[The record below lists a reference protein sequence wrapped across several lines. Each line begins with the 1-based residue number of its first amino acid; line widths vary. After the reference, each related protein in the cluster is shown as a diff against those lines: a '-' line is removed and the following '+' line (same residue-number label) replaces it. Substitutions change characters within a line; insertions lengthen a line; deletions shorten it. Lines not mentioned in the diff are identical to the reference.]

1 MIFFKRASSLC
12 PSAFPPCHYIVSLH
26 LKKAHWPQLRHSTT
40 PYSFRFIGLQ
50 SFWASKRW
58 GESPPSLLVIISGI
72 RSGVK
77 VYVQKT
83 RPGRSPEQELIA
95 LRTLMIN
102 QAGRCL
108 LIGINRCD
116 TMGHMKTITIRELH
130 LATGRW
136 SGGQRTGGVCDRTR
150 RLVAKIVPASPLPAK
165 PFFAD
170 PKFTP
175 AFLADRKHLRGG
187 TDSTQAISEERN
199 REVL

>member
-1 MIFFKRASSLC
+1 VR
-12 PSAFPPCHYIVSLH
+12 FPFAEYTVFLH
-26 LKKAHWPQLRHSTT
+26 LKKAHWPQLRHSTN
-40 PYSFRFIGLQ
+40 PYSFRFIGHQ
-50 SFWASKRW
+50 RFWAPTAL
-58 GESPPSLLVIISGI
+58 GQIAPSLLVIISGI

-77 VYVQKT
+77 AYGQKT
-83 RPGRSPEQELIA
+83 RPGRCPERELIA

-116 TMGHMKTITIRELH
+116 TMSHMKTITIRELH
-130 LATGRW
+130 QATGRW
-136 SGGQRTGGVCDRTR
+136 VRRASAGEVYVTERG

-175 AFLADRKHLRGG
+175 AFLANRKYLRGG